1 MVAYRDIFNN
11 TAWLVQRL
19 AAVTTDNRVMFN
31 ELMEMKGNIRV
42 IARIRPLV
50 RRLSGNS
57 DCDYG
62 WGGEL

>member
-1 MVAYRDIFNN
+1 MSSYQDIFSN

-42 IARIRPLV
+42 VARIRPLA
-50 RRLSGNS
+50 R
-57 DCDYG
+57 
-62 WGGEL
+62 